1 MASKVD
7 QLMRNYDKIKQFPMD
22 GPLMPLTE
30 EQAASTQD
38 NLSTKRPLSD
48 AVSSVSP
55 QQAPLKQGETVED
68 RIWEARR
75 RLKVRRMC
83 KASVARSAK
92 VQGSTKK

>member
-1 MASKVD
+1 MVSKVD

-48 AVSSVSP
+48 AVS
-55 QQAPLKQGETVED
+55 
-68 RIWEARR
+68 
-75 RLKVRRMC
+75 
-83 KASVARSAK
+83 
-92 VQGSTKK
+92 